1 MAYNKAKAE
10 QEWLRQKAAE
20 EQQLRELGV
29 DEEIIQHLHTYDWE
43 AFKKERLYYT
53 RWAEWTPQVEEL
65 SAQQI
70 CFAAEGEEEFLDSIE
85 NEKLL
90 RILVKAD
97 KLTLKIVLMRING
110 HSSKEI
116 AVATGLSVNAVDLRL
131 FKLRKKIIKFL

>member
-29 DEEIIQHLHTYDWE
+29 DEEIIQHLHTY
-43 AFKKERLYYT
+43 
-53 RWAEWTPQVEEL
+53 EWTPQVEEL